1 MGTVPILKNAKKK
14 FRDAQ
19 LSYLVTLTFLLGTI
33 LKLEIPINYLMI
45 LVPTQI

>member
-1 MGTVPILKNAKKK
+1 MNGNRSHSKNAKKK

-33 LKLEIPINYLMI
+33 LKLEIPINYL
-45 LVPTQI
+45 TY